1 MADNEI
7 KLLLNTDPSQLE
19 AGLVKAINNLKKFEA
34 ALKKATDI
42 KEIEYLQ
49 KSIGALQDKIKQF
62 KPIPNP
68 VTPEFTN
75 NTNKASYALTNLSRV
90 ASDAPFGFIA
100 IQNNLDPLLSSFGQL
115 QKETGSVGGA
125 LKALGS
131 SLAGPAGIAVG
142 FSVVSALVTTAIQKY
157 GSLSAAVDALF
168 ASTDAAA
175 MAQRDLNKANAEAI
189 ASVQGE
195 LSSINSLV
203 TVAQD
208 LSLSNE
214 ARSLAI
220 KKLNQQYPQYL
231 GNLTLENS
239 NTAQTAI
246 SVEKLTAALERKA
259 KIAGVEKLI
268 TKIAEQQAQ
277 AYLDLQ
283 QNIKDTDSPLQK
295 FVNGVVQSV
304 TGTSASLKN
313 ITSLNKEYGNQ
324 EKQLKILQEALT
336 NLTKEQAVNNEI
348 TVKGEKDT
356 KKSTSALKEQKKV
369 IEDIFQIG
377 VKLKGSV
384 GKTEEPVIT
393 AAFIPN
399 SEQTK
404 AAAQKIKDYYDTL
417 NNAIK
422 LGKESIKQGVIDSF
436 TSVAEAFGS
445 TLGAG
450 GGIGKA
456 LAAAGNSLLNIIGGI
471 LIQLGKQVIL
481 ASTLVQALQKALAS
495 LFTPQG
501 AAAGLAVGIGLVAL
515 GSILKSI
522 KLTKGVAFADGGI
535 VTGPTRALIGEAG
548 PEAVIPLSKL
558 DNIVGG
564 NQNIFVTGI
573 LSGEN
578 IYLQQQRTSARRSR
592 FV

>member
-7 KLLLNTDPSQLE
+7 KLIINADAS
-19 AGLVKAINNLKKFEA
+19 GLD
-34 ALKKATDI
+34 KATNSAV
-42 KEIEYLQ
+42 
-49 KSIGALQDKIKQF
+49 KSLAQINQASG
-62 KPIPNP
+62 
-68 VTPEFTN
+68 
-75 NTNKASYALTNLSRV
+75 KAQYALTNLSRV

-168 ASTDAAA
+168 ISTDAAA
-175 MAQRDLNKANAEAI
+175 MAQRDLNKSNAESI

-239 NTAQTAI
+239 NTAQTAT

-313 ITSLNKEYGNQ
+313 LSSINKEYGNQ
-324 EKQLKILQEALT
+324 EKQLKILQEALN

-348 TVKGEKDT
+348 SVKADKITKDKT
-356 KKSTSALKEQKKV
+356 KSTKEESRVTADYWKQLAILNKEQENAFSKGTTSLFGKGGNGV
-369 IEDIFQIG
+369 LKNIEALQ
-377 VKLKGSV
+377 
-384 GKTEEPVIT
+384 
-393 AAFIPN
+393 AA
-399 SEQTK
+399 
-404 AAAQKIKDYYDTL
+404 
-417 NNAIK
+417 
-422 LGKESIKQGVIDSF
+422 
-436 TSVAEAFGS
+436 
-445 TLGAG
+445 
-450 GGIGKA
+450 
-456 LAAAGNSLLNIIGGI
+456 
-471 LIQLGKQVIL
+471 GKQVNDTFLKVGETITGIL
-481 ASTLVQALQKALAS
+481 APAFQTAFDSILSGSQSAFQAFGQAIAGIIKKLI
-495 LFTPQG
+495 
-501 AAAGLAVGIGLVAL
+501 AAAATAALLAVIIAAATGGGNVGFAATFGTQFKGIFGQLA
-515 GSILKSI
+515 GFK
-522 KLTKGVAFADGGI
+522 FADGGI